1 MASHDGCHEGTAS
14 RTTNALSVGS
24 ALRRRAEKALR
35 KQVVQSQGDFDAL
48 SPEEMQQV
56 LHELRVHQIELE
68 MQNEELRR
76 TQAAQEALQA
86 RYFDLFDLAPV
97 GYCTVSEQGLIQ
109 QANLAA
115 GALLGMGRA
124 ALAKQPISRFILK
137 EDQDIFYLHRKQL
150 FATGDPQSCE
160 LRMIKKDRSELFAHL
175 AFSAAL
181 GEDGVSVLRIV
192 LTDVTAR
199 KLAEDEL
206 RIAAVAFASQNG
218 MVITDPKGIILRVNP
233 AFTRLTDYRAEEVI
247 GQTTALLKSGR
258 HSSLFYQRIW
268 ESLLEKGRWQG
279 EIWNKRKNAQI
290 YAEMLTITAIL
301 TPDRGV
307 IYYVGSFSDITD
319 NKEAEAEIHRLA
331 YYDPLTRLPNR
342 RLLHDRLHQALAAS
356 SRSGLYGA
364 MFFIDVDNFK
374 ALNDTRGHVVGDL
387 LLIEVAQRLR
397 GTLREGDTV
406 ARQGGDEFVVLL
418 EDLGAEIAGATTL
431 SKRMGD
437 KLFQIFDQPVTL
449 DGNEYQCKLCIGVS
463 LFGKHDT
470 VEDLFKHADLALYQ
484 AKNAGRNTLRF
495 FHPTMQAVLD
505 LRSALEAEL
514 SQALE
519 RKQLRLFYQPQVNSA
534 GRMIGVEA
542 LLRWQHPQRGLV
554 MPNEF
559 IALAEDT
566 GSILPIGLWVLET
579 ACAQLKTWEN
589 DTRTLD
595 LKVAVNV
602 SARQF
607 RQPDLVAQI
616 RNVLEVSCVKPTRL
630 ILELTESLVMEDVQ
644 DAIEKM
650 QAIQRLGVSF
660 SMDDFGT
667 GYSSLS
673 SLARLPLDQLKI
685 DGAFVRNLSKKGN
698 DATIARTI
706 ITMGREMTMNVIA
719 EGVETVEQR
728 DFLKIHGCHAYQ
740 GYLFSRPLPLD
751 ELEEFVKGDHAT
763 SFENLD
769 HKCAPT

>member
-1 MASHDGCHEGTAS
+1 MVSHDRCAADTAP
-14 RTTNALSVGS
+14 RTTDALRAGS
-24 ALRRRAEKALR
+24 ALRRRAEKTLR
-35 KQVVQSQGDFDAL
+35 KQVVRSQGKPDAL
-48 SPEEMQQV
+48 SPAAMQQV

-76 TQAAQEALQA
+76 TQVAQEALQA

-109 QANLAA
+109 QANLATA
-115 GALLGMGRA
+115 ALLGMGRA

-137 EDQDIFYLHRKQL
+137 EDQDIFYLHRQQL
-150 FATGDPQSCE
+150 LATGNPQSCE
-160 LRMIKKDRSELFAHL
+160 LRMEKKDRSQFFAYL
-175 AFSAAL
+175 TFTAAQ
-181 GEDGVSVLRIV
+181 EANGVSVLRIV
-192 LTDVTAR
+192 LTDITER

-218 MVITDPKGIILRVNP
+218 MVITDPKGVILRVNP
-233 AFTRLTDYRAEEVI
+233 AFTRLTGYRAEEAI
-247 GQTTALLKSGR
+247 DQTMALLKSGR
-258 HSSLFYQRIW
+258 HNSLFYQRMW
-268 ESLLEKGRWQG
+268 ESLQEKGHWQG

-290 YAEMLTITAIL
+290 YADMLTFTAIL

-307 IYYVGSFSDITD
+307 TYYVGSFTDITD
-319 NKEAEAEIHRLA
+319 DKEAEAEIHRLA

-342 RLLHDRLHQALAAS
+342 RLLHDRLHQALAAT

-374 ALNDTRGHVVGDL
+374 ALNDTRGHGVGDL

-397 GTLREGDTV
+397 GMLREGDTV

-418 EDLGAEIAGATTL
+418 EDLGAEIAEATAL
-431 SKRMGD
+431 CKRMGD
-437 KLFQIFDQPVTL
+437 KLFKVIDRPFTL
-449 DGNEYQCKLCIGVS
+449 DGHEYHCKLCIGVS

-484 AKNAGRNTLRF
+484 AKKAGRNTLRF

-505 LRSALEAEL
+505 LRSALEADL

-519 RKQLRLFYQPQVNSA
+519 RMQLRLFYQPQVDAA
-534 GRMIGVEA
+534 GRVIGVEA

-554 MPNEF
+554 LPHDF
-559 IALAEDT
+559 IPLAEDT
-566 GSILPIGLWVLET
+566 GSILSIGLWVLGT
-579 ACAQLKTWEN
+579 ACAQLKTWEK
-589 DTRTLD
+589 DARTLD
-595 LKVAVNV
+595 LKLAVNV

-607 RQPDLVAQI
+607 RQPDFVAQV
-616 RNVLEVSCVKPTRL
+616 RKALETSCAKPTRL
-630 ILELTESLVMEDVQ
+630 KLQLTESLVLEDVK
-644 DAIEKM
+644 DTIEKM

-706 ITMGREMTMNVIA
+706 ITMGREMAMNVIA

-728 DFLKIHGCHAYQ
+728 HFLEVHGCHAYQ
-740 GYLFSRPLPLD
+740 GNLFSGPLPL
-751 ELEEFVKGDHAT
+751 EEFEEFVKRV
-763 SFENLD
+763 
-769 HKCAPT
+769 

>member
-1 MASHDGCHEGTAS
+1 MASHDGCQEGTAP
-14 RTTNALSVGS
+14 RTKDALSAGS
-24 ALRRRAEKALR
+24 ALRRRAEKTLR
-35 KQVVQSQGDFDAL
+35 KQGVQSQGNLDAL
-48 SPEEMQQV
+48 SPEAMQQV

-86 RYFDLFDLAPV
+86 RHFDLFDLAPV

-109 QANLAA
+109 QANLATA
-115 GALLGMGRA
+115 ALLGMARG
-124 ALAKQPISRFILK
+124 ALVKQPISRFIFK

-150 FATGDPQSCE
+150 FATGNPQSCE
-160 LRMIKKDRSELFAHL
+160 LRMQKKDQSQFFAYL
-175 AFSAAL
+175 VFSAAQ
-181 GEDGVSVLRIV
+181 EANGVSVLRIV
-192 LTDVTAR
+192 LTDITER

-218 MVITDPKGIILRVNP
+218 MVITDPKGVILRVNP
-233 AFTRLTDYRAEEVI
+233 AFTRLTGYRAEEAI
-247 GQTTALLKSGR
+247 EQTMALLKSGR
-258 HSSLFYQRIW
+258 HNSLFYQRMW
-268 ESLLEKGRWQG
+268 ESLQEKGHWQG
-279 EIWNKRKNAQI
+279 EIWNRSKNAQI
-290 YAEMLTITAIL
+290 YAEMLTITAIR

-356 SRSGLYGA
+356 ARSGLYGA
-364 MFFIDVDNFK
+364 IFFIDVDNFK
-374 ALNDTRGHVVGDL
+374 ALNDTRGHGVGDL

-418 EDLGAEIAGATTL
+418 EDLGAEIAGATAL

-437 KLFQIFDQPVTL
+437 KLFQVIDRPFTL

-495 FHPTMQAVLD
+495 FRPTMQAVLD

-519 RKQLRLFYQPQVNSA
+519 RTQLRLFYQPQVNAA
-534 GRMIGVEA
+534 GRVIGVEA
-542 LLRWQHPQRGLV
+542 LLRWLHPQRGLV
-554 MPNEF
+554 LPNEF
-559 IALAEDT
+559 IPLAEET
-566 GSILPIGLWVLET
+566 GSILSIGLWVLET
-579 ACAQLKTWEN
+579 ACAQLKIWEQ
-589 DTRTLD
+589 DARTLD
-595 LKVAVNV
+595 LKLAVNV

-607 RQPDLVAQI
+607 RQPDFVAQI
-616 RNVLEVSCVKPTRL
+616 RKVLEASCAKPTCL
-630 ILELTESLVMEDVQ
+630 KLELTESLVMEDIQ
-644 DAIEKM
+644 DTIVKM

-673 SLARLPLDQLKI
+673 YLARLPLDQLKI
-685 DGAFVRNLSKKGN
+685 DAAFVRNLSKKGN

-706 ITMGREMTMNVIA
+706 ITMGREMAMNVIA
-719 EGVETVEQR
+719 EGVETVQQR
-728 DFLKIHGCHAYQ
+728 DFLEIHGCQAYQ
-740 GYLFSRPLPLD
+740 GYLFSRPLPL
-751 ELEEFVKGDHAT
+751 EEFEEFVKRV
-763 SFENLD
+763 
-769 HKCAPT
+769 

>member
-1 MASHDGCHEGTAS
+1 MARHDGCHEGTAS
-14 RTTNALSVGS
+14 RKTNALSVGL
-24 ALRRRAEKALR
+24 ALRRRAEKTLR
-35 KQVVQSQGDFDAL
+35 KQVVQSQGNLDAL
-48 SPEEMQQV
+48 SPEAMQQV
-56 LHELRVHQIELE
+56 LHELRVHQIELQ

-76 TQAAQEALQA
+76 AQVAQEALQA

-97 GYCTVSEQGLIQ
+97 GYCTVGEQGLIQ
-109 QANLAA
+109 QANLATA
-115 GALLGMGRA
+115 ALLGMVRA
-124 ALAKQPISRFILK
+124 ALVKQPISRFILK
-137 EDQDIFYLHRKQL
+137 EDQDIFYLHRKLL
-150 FATGDPQSCE
+150 FETGHPQSCE
-160 LRMIKKDRSELFAHL
+160 LRMKKKDRSQFFAYL
-175 AFSAAL
+175 VFSVAQEANGL
-181 GEDGVSVLRIV
+181 SVLRIV
-192 LTDVTAR
+192 LSDVTER

-218 MVITDPKGIILRVNP
+218 MVITDPKGVILRVNS
-233 AFTRLTDYRAEEVI
+233 AFTRLTGYSAEEAI
-247 GQTTALLKSGR
+247 EQTMALLKSGR
-258 HSSLFYQRIW
+258 HNSLFYQRMW
-268 ESLLEKGRWQG
+268 ESLQEKGHWQG
-279 EIWNKRKNAQI
+279 VIWNRSKNAQI

-301 TPDRGV
+301 TPDRGCV
-307 IYYVGSFSDITD
+307 YYVGSFSDITD

-356 SRSGLYGA
+356 SRSGRYGA
-364 MFFIDVDNFK
+364 IFFIDVDNFK
-374 ALNDTRGHVVGDL
+374 ALNDTRGHGVGDL

-397 GTLREGDTV
+397 GALREGDTV

-418 EDLGAEIAGATTL
+418 EDLGAEIAEATAL

-437 KLFQIFDQPVTL
+437 KLFQVIDRPFTL

-505 LRSALEAEL
+505 LRSALEEEL

-519 RKQLRLFYQPQVNSA
+519 RTQLRLFYQPQVNAA
-534 GRMIGVEA
+534 GRVIGVEV

-554 MPNEF
+554 LPNEF
-559 IALAEDT
+559 IPLAEDT
-566 GSILPIGLWVLET
+566 GLILSIGLWVLET
-579 ACAQLKTWEN
+579 ACAQLKAWEN
-589 DTRTLD
+589 DAHTLD
-595 LKVAVNV
+595 LKLAVNV

-607 RQPDLVAQI
+607 RQPDFVAQI
-616 RNVLEVSCVKPTRL
+616 RKVLEASRAKPTRL
-630 ILELTESLVMEDVQ
+630 KLELTESLVMEDVQ
-644 DAIEKM
+644 DTIVKM

-673 SLARLPLDQLKI
+673 YLARLPLDQLKI
-685 DGAFVRNLSKKGN
+685 DAAFVRNLSKKGN

-706 ITMGREMTMNVIA
+706 ITMGREMAMNVIA

-728 DFLKIHGCHAYQ
+728 EFLEIHGCQAYQ
-740 GYLFSRPLPLD
+740 GYLFSRPLPL
-751 ELEEFVKGDHAT
+751 EEFEEFVRRV
-763 SFENLD
+763 
-769 HKCAPT
+769 

>member
-1 MASHDGCHEGTAS
+1 MASHDGCQGGAAP
-14 RTTNALSVGS
+14 RTTSALRAGS
-24 ALRRRAEKALR
+24 ALRQRAEKTLL
-35 KQVVQSQGDFDAL
+35 KQVVQSQGNLDAL
-48 SPEEMQQV
+48 SPEATQRA

-68 MQNEELRR
+68 MQNEELRQ
-76 TQAAQEALQA
+76 TQAVLDALQA

-109 QANLAA
+109 QANLATA
-115 GALLGMGRA
+115 ALLGMGRA

-150 FATGDPQSCE
+150 FANGNPQSCE
-160 LRMIKKDRSELFAHL
+160 LRMKKRDGSRFIAHL
-175 AFSAAL
+175 AFSAAQ
-181 GEDGVSVLRIV
+181 EANGVSVLRIV
-192 LTDVTAR
+192 LMDVTER

-218 MVITDPKGIILRVNP
+218 MVITDPKGVILRVNP
-233 AFTRLTDYRAEEVI
+233 AFTRLTGYKAEEAI
-247 GQTTALLKSGR
+247 EQTMALLKSGR
-258 HSSLFYQRIW
+258 HDSLFYQRMW
-268 ESLLEKGRWQG
+268 ESLQEKGHWQG

-301 TPDRGV
+301 PPDRGV
-307 IYYVGSFSDITD
+307 IYYVGSFTDITD

-342 RLLHDRLHQALAAS
+342 RLLNDRLHQAHAAT

-374 ALNDTRGHVVGDL
+374 ALNDTRGHGVGDL

-397 GTLREGDTV
+397 SMLREGDTV

-418 EDLGAEIAGATTL
+418 ENLGAEIAEATAL
-431 SKRMGD
+431 CKRMGD
-437 KLFQIFDQPVTL
+437 KLFQVIDQPFIL
-449 DGNEYQCKLCIGVS
+449 DGYEYHCKLCIGVS

-505 LRSALEAEL
+505 LRSALEADL

-519 RKQLRLFYQPQVNSA
+519 RKQFRLFYQPQVNA
-534 GRMIGVEA
+534 VGRVIGVEA

-554 MPNEF
+554 LPREF
-559 IALAEDT
+559 IPLAEDT
-566 GSILPIGLWVLET
+566 GSILSIGLWVLET

-589 DTRTLD
+589 DAPTRDLTL
-595 LKVAVNV
+595 AVNV
-602 SARQF
+602 STRQF
-607 RQPDLVAQI
+607 RQPDFVAQV
-616 RNVLEVSCVKPTRL
+616 RKVLEASRAKPTRL
-630 ILELTESLVMEDVQ
+630 KLELTESLVLEDVQ
-644 DAIEKM
+644 DTIEKM
-650 QAIQRLGVSF
+650 QTIRRLGVSF

-685 DGAFVRNLSKKGN
+685 DGAFVRNLSKQGN

-706 ITMGREMTMNVIA
+706 ITMGREMAMNVIA

-728 DFLKIHGCHAYQ
+728 DFLETHGCHAYQ
-740 GYLFSRPLPLD
+740 GNLFSRPLPL
-751 ELEEFVKGDHAT
+751 EEFEEFVRRA
-763 SFENLD
+763 
-769 HKCAPT
+769 

>member
-1 MASHDGCHEGTAS
+1 M
-14 RTTNALSVGS
+14 TTLGLGS
-24 ALRRRAEKALR
+24 ALRRRAEKTLR
-35 KQVVQSQGDFDAL
+35 KQAAQSHGNLDVL
-48 SPEEMQQV
+48 SPEGMQQV
-56 LHELRVHQIELE
+56 LHELRVHQIELQ

-97 GYCTVSEQGLIQ
+97 GYCSVSEQGLIQ

-150 FATGDPQSCE
+150 LATGNPQSCE
-160 LRMIKKDRSELFAHL
+160 LRMIKKDRSQFFAHL

-192 LTDVTAR
+192 LTDVTER

-268 ESLLEKGRWQG
+268 ESLIEKGRWQG
-279 EIWNKRKNAQI
+279 EIWNKRKNDQI

-307 IYYVGSFSDITD
+307 INYVGSFSDITH

-342 RLLHDRLHQALAAS
+342 RLLHDRLQQALAAS

-364 MFFIDVDNFK
+364 IFFIDVDNFK
-374 ALNDTRGHVVGDL
+374 ALNDTRGHGVGDL

-397 GTLREGDTV
+397 DTLREADTV

-418 EDLGAEIAGATTL
+418 EDLGAEITGATAL
-431 SKRMGD
+431 SKRVGD
-437 KLFQIFDQPVTL
+437 KLFQAIDRPFTL
-449 DGNEYQCKLCIGVS
+449 DGNEYQCKLCMGVS

-505 LRSALEAEL
+505 LRSALEADL

-519 RKQLRLFYQPQVNSA
+519 RKELRLFYQPQVNAA
-534 GRMIGVEA
+534 GRVIGVEA
-542 LLRWQHPQRGLV
+542 LLRWLHPQRGLV
-554 MPNEF
+554 LPNEF
-559 IALAEDT
+559 IPLAEET
-566 GSILPIGLWVLET
+566 GSILSIGLWVLET
-579 ACAQLKTWEN
+579 ACAQLKIWEQ
-589 DTRTLD
+589 DARTLD
-595 LKVAVNV
+595 LKLAVNV

-607 RQPDLVAQI
+607 RQPDFAAQI
-616 RNVLEVSCVKPTRL
+616 RKVLEASCAQPTRL
-630 ILELTESLVMEDVQ
+630 KLELTESLVMEDVE
-644 DAIEKM
+644 DTIVKM

-660 SMDDFGT
+660 SLDDFGT

-673 SLARLPLDQLKI
+673 YLTRLPLDQLKI
-685 DGAFVRNLSKKGN
+685 DAAFVRNLSKKGN
-698 DATIARTI
+698 DATVARTI
-706 ITMGREMTMNVIA
+706 ITMGREMAMNVIA
-719 EGVETVEQR
+719 EGVETVEQHE
-728 DFLKIHGCHAYQ
+728 FLKIHGCQVYQ
-740 GYLFSRPLPLD
+740 GYLFSRPLPL
-751 ELEEFVKGDHAT
+751 EEFEEFVT
-763 SFENLD
+763 RV
-769 HKCAPT
+769 

>member
-1 MASHDGCHEGTAS
+1 MASHDGCHGGTVP
-14 RTTNALSVGS
+14 RTTNALSAKS
-24 ALRRRAEKALR
+24 ALRRRAEKTLR
-35 KQVVQSQGDFDAL
+35 KQGTQARENLDAL
-48 SPEEMQQV
+48 SPEATQQV

-76 TQAAQEALQA
+76 TQLAQEALQA

-109 QANLAA
+109 QANLATA
-115 GALLGMGRA
+115 TLLGVGRG

-150 FATGDPQSCE
+150 FATGNPQSCE
-160 LRMIKKDRSELFAHL
+160 LRMRKKDRSQFFAHL

-181 GEDGVSVLRIV
+181 EANVLRIV
-192 LTDVTAR
+192 LTDVTER

-218 MVITDPKGIILRVNP
+218 MVITDPNGVILRVNP
-233 AFTRLTDYRAEEVI
+233 AFTRLTGYRAEEAI
-247 GQTTALLKSGR
+247 EQTMALLKSGR
-258 HSSLFYQRIW
+258 HNSLFYQRMW
-268 ESLLEKGRWQG
+268 ESLQEKGRWQG

-307 IYYVGSFSDITD
+307 IYYVGSFTDITD
-319 NKEAEAEIHRLA
+319 DKEAEAEIHRLA
-331 YYDPLTRLPNR
+331 YYDPLTRIPNR
-342 RLLHDRLHQALAAS
+342 RLLHDRLHQALAAT

-364 MFFIDVDNFK
+364 IFSIDVDNFK
-374 ALNDTRGHVVGDL
+374 ALNDTRGHGVGDL

-397 GTLREGDTV
+397 GMLREGDTV

-418 EDLGAEIAGATTL
+418 EDLGAEIAEATAL

-437 KLFQIFDQPVTL
+437 KLFQVIDRPFTL
-449 DGNEYQCKLCIGVS
+449 DGYEYQCKLCIGVS
-463 LFGKHDT
+463 LFGKHDSI
-470 VEDLFKHADLALYQ
+470 EDLFKHADLALYQ
-484 AKNAGRNTLRF
+484 AKKAGRNTLRF

-505 LRSALEAEL
+505 LRSALEADL
-514 SQALE
+514 GQALE
-519 RKQLRLFYQPQVNSA
+519 RKQLRLFYQPQVNAA
-534 GRMIGVEA
+534 GRVIGVEA

-554 MPNEF
+554 LPHDF
-559 IALAEDT
+559 IPLAEDT
-566 GSILPIGLWVLET
+566 GSILSIGLWVLET

-589 DTRTLD
+589 DAGTRD
-595 LKVAVNV
+595 LILAVNV

-607 RQPDLVAQI
+607 RQPDFGAQV
-616 RNVLEVSCVKPTRL
+616 RKVLEASCAKPTRL
-630 ILELTESLVMEDVQ
+630 KLELTESLVLEDVQ
-644 DAIEKM
+644 DTIVKM
-650 QAIQRLGVSF
+650 QTIQRLGVSF

-706 ITMGREMTMNVIA
+706 ITMGREMAMNVIA

-728 DFLKIHGCHAYQ
+728 DFLEIHGCHAYQ
-740 GYLFSRPLPLD
+740 GNLFSRPLPLED
-751 ELEEFVKGDHAT
+751 FEEFVKRV
-763 SFENLD
+763 
-769 HKCAPT
+769 